1 VKLGQG
7 DQRRATGGRGLRE
20 SPSSTG
26 GPPSDVLS
34 SERRSEYM
42 MVNLSGYRFVDLPD
56 RDQLKAPLLD
66 LCLSLELKGT
76 ILLSHNG
83 INFFVSG
90 TEEATDSLIEY
101 FDLDTRLAGIPTKL
115 SRSDYQPFRRML
127 VKCKNEIISLGRDD
141 IRPSELTGPYI
152 APKELQN
159 MLDEGQEVL
168 LLDTRNDYETRVGIF
183 EGAINLDI
191 SSFRQFPQAIESLP
205 EEYKSMTLVMYCTG
219 GIRCEKASAVMMKE
233 GFEDVRQLEGGI
245 LGYFEQCGGT
255 YWEGDCFVFDQ
266 RVALNPN
273 LEETE
278 FEMCFKCREPLSS
291 DEQMSDD
298 YVIGQHC
305 PYCV

>member
-1 VKLGQG
+1 
-7 DQRRATGGRGLRE
+7 
-20 SPSSTG
+20 
-26 GPPSDVLS
+26 
-34 SERRSEYM
+34 M
-42 MVNLSGYRFVDLPD
+42 FINLSGYRFVDLPD
-56 RDQLKAPLLD
+56 RDQLKTPILD
-66 LCLSLELKGT
+66 LCLSLEIKGT

-83 INFFVSG
+83 INFYLSG
-90 TEEATDSLIEY
+90 TKESTDSLVEY
-101 FDLDTRLAGIPTKL
+101 FDLDTRLAGIPMKL
-115 SRSDYQPFRRML
+115 SQSDYQPFRRML
-127 VKCKNEIISLGRDD
+127 VKCKSEIISLGRDD

-152 APKELQN
+152 APKELQV

-168 LLDTRNDYETRVGIF
+168 LLDTRNNYETRVGIF

-205 EEYKSMTLVMYCTG
+205 EEYKSLPLVMYCTG
-219 GIRCEKASAVMMKE
+219 GIRCEKASAVMMKA
-233 GFEDVRQLEGGI
+233 GFEDIRQLEGGI

-273 LEETE
+273 LEETD
-278 FEMCFKCREPLSS
+278 FEICFKCRQPLSI

-298 YVIGQHC
+298 YVIGQYC